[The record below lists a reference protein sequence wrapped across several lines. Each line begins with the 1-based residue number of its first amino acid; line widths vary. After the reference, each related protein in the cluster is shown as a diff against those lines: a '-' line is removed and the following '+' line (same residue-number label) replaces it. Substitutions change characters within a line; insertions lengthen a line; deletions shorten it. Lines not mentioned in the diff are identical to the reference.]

1 MTSSPRWTTSGN
13 RARSEPTEPGRPD
26 RIVRPEPG
34 FEIVETGGG
43 PRHLAQPVRAES
55 TRPKRAITHVTMV
68 DMARDD
74 FTQTIKGT
82 LARRAAYQ
90 CSKPDCKVLTIG
102 PSLESTSDVAS
113 VGVAAHI
120 AGAAEKGPRYDCTM
134 SSEERSSLKNGIWLC
149 ATHATLID
157 RDTER
162 FPVAVL
168 HEWKR
173 QHEAFVLTKL
183 GEARSSAENIH
194 DEEEQ
199 MLETRHLYQD
209 ALVDILLER
218 VSREDFERML
228 IQVRRGHILQEV
240 TEGTSYSAFARYAL
254 TRAIVGD
261 WLRDLLRMAPTDVT
275 EDPRLHAIQGAI
287 SRIPATADPRRRRIA
302 KLLQHMSRL
311 EGQQIQTPGY
321 LWIAHGHEGGFNP
334 SLRGTDL
341 DGLFGYMAAIDLES
355 VRDHLHDVLE
365 TTLGLIAELD
375 SDTVIA
381 EEVPDAYKALMSGLN
396 ARAKILRH
404 ALRHGAA
411 ERASKDY
418 QELIEQRDAAVEL
431 LVRHLRERA

>member
-1 MTSSPRWTTSGN
+1 MSRRLGVQPDPY
-13 RARSEPTEPGRPD
+13 SE
-26 RIVRPEPG
+26 
-34 FEIVETGGG
+34 
-43 PRHLAQPVRAES
+43 
-55 TRPKRAITHVTMV
+55 AITHVTMF

-74 FTQTIKGT
+74 FTQAIKDT

-90 CSKPDCKVLTIG
+90 CSNPDCKALTIG

-134 SSEERSSLKNGIWLC
+134 SSEERSSIKNGIWLC

-173 QHEAFVLTKL
+173 QHEAFVLTKI
-183 GEARSSAENIH
+183 GEARSKAESIH

-199 MLETRHLYQD
+199 MQEWRHLYQG

-218 VSREDFERML
+218 VSREDFERIL
-228 IQVRRGHILQEV
+228 IRVRHGHILQEV
-240 TEGTSYSAFARYAL
+240 TEGTSYSALARYAL

-261 WLRDLLRMAPTDVT
+261 WLRDLLRMVPTDVS
-275 EDPRLHAIQGAI
+275 EDPRLRALQGVI
-287 SRIPATADPRRRRIA
+287 PRIPTTADPRRRRIA
-302 KLLQHMSRL
+302 RLLQHMSRL
-311 EGQQIQTPGY
+311 EGQQVQTPGF
-321 LWIAHGHEGGFNP
+321 LWIAHGHESGFNA
-334 SLRGTDL
+334 SFRDTNSDRAI
-341 DGLFGYMAAIDLES
+341 GLSDYMAAIDLES
-355 VRDHLHDVLE
+355 VRDHLHEVLE

-381 EEVPDAYKALMSGLN
+381 EEVPDAYMALMRGLN
-396 ARAKILRH
+396 ARARILRH

-418 QELIEQRDAAVEL
+418 QELIGQRDAAVEL